1 MYRSQFCNNILVW
14 SLLPLSVF
22 CPIVAPEI
30 PNFTSSSPG
39 CEQQLRDYEIWNTII
54 YNKNQFI

>member
-30 PNFTSSSPG
+30 PNFTSSSPW
-39 CEQQLRDYEIWNTII
+39 CEQQLQIINYEIQLFTINAGI
-54 YNKNQFI
+54 V